1 MNIYEDLLWL
11 VSSVIWFIF
20 IMIWWYEKKDS
31 FSDHNEMR
39 YTRRLYR
46 LVAVL
51 PLFVNI
57 VVLLLKVGLFIGFI
71 R

>member
-20 IMIWWYEKKDS
+20 IMIWWYEKKDF

>member
-1 MNIYEDLLWL
+1 MEFYEDFLWL
-11 VSSVIWFIF
+11 LLSAIWGLLV
-20 IMIWWYEKKDS
+20 MIWWYEKKDS
-31 FSDHNEMR
+31 FSNYNEMR

-57 VVLLLKVGLFIGFI
+57 VVLLLKVGLFTGFLQ
-71 R
+71 